1 MGNTKNTFEKKL
13 IMLTLV
19 ILSASLIAYA
29 AADHH
34 TKYTCTE
41 WSAIPGETGTG
52 FTATGTANV
61 NQADD
66 MKLTMELKQLVIQ
79 KDGADAVGDFI
90 AHVHDGACADGG
102 GGHWKKDYGVAETVA
117 ENEVWSTTFTTVAG
131 TPTDDTGPAVAGPV
145 DDKMISIVIHE
156 KVDTESPKRVCCTL
170 AAAEAEAETCK
181 DLAPNKC
188 RFDGTAIFEANAA
201 ICGPAVAGPVDDKM
215 ISIVIHECTQALTA
229 NPTCMEL
236 LTGFSA
242 CTYCQP
248 CGGDNIKAATKYCK
262 SACDTLKTDCD
273 DVLSKC
279 DARYGAALTASC
291 ADSDDDCIAKIA
303 SYDLGLSGGN
313 PSGPGGNPSGPSGES
328 SASTAVVA
336 AATAVVAAVATL

>member
-102 GGHWKKDYGVAETVA
+102 GGHWKKTMVLRRLLPRTKFGRPRSPQLLARQP
-117 ENEVWSTTFTTVAG
+117 TT
-131 TPTDDTGPAVAGPV
+131 
-145 DDKMISIVIHE
+145 
-156 KVDTESPKRVCCTL
+156 L
-170 AAAEAEAETCK
+170 
-181 DLAPNKC
+181 
-188 RFDGTAIFEANAA
+188 
-201 ICGPAVAGPVDDKM
+201 
-215 ISIVIHECTQALTA
+215 
-229 NPTCMEL
+229 
-236 LTGFSA
+236 
-242 CTYCQP
+242 
-248 CGGDNIKAATKYCK
+248 
-262 SACDTLKTDCD
+262 
-273 DVLSKC
+273 
-279 DARYGAALTASC
+279 
-291 ADSDDDCIAKIA
+291 
-303 SYDLGLSGGN
+303 
-313 PSGPGGNPSGPSGES
+313 
-328 SASTAVVA
+328 
-336 AATAVVAAVATL
+336 

>member
-1 MGNTKNTFEKKL
+1 
-13 IMLTLV
+13 MLTLV

-29 AADHH
+29 AADQH

-131 TPTDDTGPAVAGPV
+131 TPTDDTGPAVAGPS
-145 DDKMISIVIHE
+145 DEKMISIVIHE
-156 KVDTESPKRVCCTL
+156 KLDTESPKRVCCTL

-188 RFDGTAIFEANAA
+188 RFDGTAIFDAKAA
-201 ICGPAVAGPVDDKM
+201 FCGPVNDPAPVPQVPAGPAAPAGPAVTAD
-215 ISIVIHECTQALTA
+215 ECGQALAA

-236 LTGFSA
+236 ITGFSA
-242 CTYCQP
+242 CINCQP
-248 CGGDNIKAATKYCK
+248 CGGDNVKAADKYCK
-262 SACDTLKTDCD
+262 SACDTMKSDCE
-273 DVLSKC
+273 DVLAKC
-279 DARYGAALTASC
+279 DTQYSALLGLYCSE
-291 ADSDDDCIAKIA
+291 SDEDCVAKIA
-303 SYDLGLSGGN
+303 SYDMGLTGGN

-336 AATAVVAAVATL
+336 AATAVVAAVAAL

>member
-102 GGHWKKDYGVAETVA
+102 GGHWKKDYGITDTVA

-131 TPTDDTGPAVAGPV
+131 TPTDDTGPAVPA
-145 DDKMISIVIHE
+145 
-156 KVDTESPKRVCCTL
+156 
-170 AAAEAEAETCK
+170 
-181 DLAPNKC
+181 
-188 RFDGTAIFEANAA
+188 
-201 ICGPAVAGPVDDKM
+201 GPAVTAD
-215 ISIVIHECTQALTA
+215 ECTQALTA